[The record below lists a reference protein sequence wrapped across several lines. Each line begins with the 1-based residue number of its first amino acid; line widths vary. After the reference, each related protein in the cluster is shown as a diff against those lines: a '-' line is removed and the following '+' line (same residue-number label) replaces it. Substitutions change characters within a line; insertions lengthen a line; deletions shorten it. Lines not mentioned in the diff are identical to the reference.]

1 MSGARPNSRST
12 SGYLAKTLVKA
23 VQSDQ
28 RATALSVNNVLLDGV
43 AILINL
49 LLGGAA
55 DNHLPL
61 ALGMGAA
68 LCLAGFV
75 LFMRGSRTQAA

>member
-1 MSGARPNSRST
+1 M
-12 SGYLAKTLVKA
+12 
-23 VQSDQ
+23 
-28 RATALSVNNVLLDGV
+28 

>member
-1 MSGARPNSRST
+1 MDMQNRA
-12 SGYLAKTLVKA
+12 VK
-23 VQSDQ
+23 SDQ

-75 LFMRGSRTQAA
+75 LFMCGSRTQAA